1 MGVHG
6 LTTYLREHKSTL
18 SNTLQLPLSHLPL
31 TNGRNAD
38 GEGRI
43 PVVVDGWSFIF
54 EVVHCADLPWV
65 YGGEYPQLSQL
76 VRQVVH
82 AWIEV
87 GLHLHFVFDGPY
99 PTLKFP
105 TLISRHTQNRV
116 QNALL
121 FFRTSA
127 TARAAPRFLRETAM
141 LPPLSYGVC
150 VDTLLE
156 LAAGAHAGRLHVHI
170 ADEEGD
176 PYAVALAG
184 RLNAYVAGRDS
195 DFVVLNTEGYL
206 GYIPLDEMV
215 WTAANAGDGDGSV
228 YSLDTEPDVD
238 DGGFKTA
245 RTGKARKKRAVAD
258 QQAGRGIIP
267 PDDTQG
273 LALSFTV
280 YSPATLAAHL
290 DIPASLLPLLG
301 ALVGNDFTG
310 ASDVA
315 AAASTRRANLQRL
328 FFERQLTLGQRIAR
342 AASTLSGL
350 LAAAFGPLALG
361 VQKKR
366 TKKPIGSVM
375 ELIDAAVGALL
386 LRPLDTFGPGER
398 EAVVERVVEATLQY
412 AIPRPPDE
420 EAEGG
425 EAWVSEACPLHV
437 AEACPLVVSLSRRVA
452 LVSGDATPE
461 DVPLGK
467 SSKKAAE
474 DSHAAVRAAYVAA
487 YRRGRMNPHVLD
499 AVQSATA
506 WPWLFLEDPDKECVE
521 RSVGR
526 PIREWMYAVLD
537 ASVGLPS
544 PPVPEGEEG
553 DGEEDEDDD
562 EDELI
567 DVVEEDDDVDPLAR
581 LRGALKELDSD
592 DEDGESADDSPPP
605 SVPSTLPSSELKI
618 ITEYVRRGTRLAPEE
633 VAVTPLPELLSGIGL
648 ESPVHSRTRLPLPP
662 PLWLEDMRRRLLL
675 GALGSDGPAVAALP
689 DARVLGVAALRFVV
703 RRMHLRALEAPGVK
717 ERQQE
722 RWTRA
727 EARAF
732 LACVRPGGQHAQGK
746 VEAEGEQVPIL
757 ERHVQLVAQIEA
769 ALGAAERLA
778 HVLLLAPAIPSP
790 ARHFSGGRFHA
801 MVSGDGAQ
809 AGELEEGV
817 WDACVEGLEDAF
829 AALPQRKS
837 KKEKRAKGAVQAA
850 PPARGKAKG
859 GSMFGL
865 LADAD
870 A

>member
-18 SNTLQLPLSHLPL
+18 SNTLQLPLSHLPH

-38 GEGRI
+38 GEGQI

-65 YGGEYPQLSQL
+65 YGGEYTQLSQL

-87 GLHLHFVFDGPY
+87 GLDLHFVFDGPY

-105 TLISRHTQNRV
+105 TLISRHTQNQV

-150 VDTLLE
+150 VDTLVE
-156 LAAGAHAGRLHVHI
+156 LAAGTHAGRLQVHI

-195 DFVVLNTEGYL
+195 DFVVLNTEGYQ

-215 WTAANAGDGDGSV
+215 WTSANAADVDGSV

-238 DGGFKTA
+238 DGGFKPA
-245 RTGKARKKRAVAD
+245 RSGKARKKRAVAD
-258 QQAGRGIIP
+258 QQAGHGIIP

-273 LALSFTV
+273 LTLSFTV

-310 ASDVA
+310 SSDDA
-315 AAASTRRANLQRL
+315 GTAGPRRANLQRL

-342 AASTLSGL
+342 TASTLSGL
-350 LAAAFGPLALG
+350 LAAAFGQPAPG

-420 EAEGG
+420 DEAGG
-425 EAWVSEACPLHV
+425 EGWVSEVCALHV
-437 AEACPLVVSLSRRVA
+437 AEACPLFVSLSRRVA
-452 LVSGDATPE
+452 PAPGDATPE
-461 DVPLGK
+461 DMPLGK
-467 SSKKAAE
+467 KIVGE
-474 DSHAAVRAAYVAA
+474 DAHAAVRAAYVAA
-487 YRRGRMNPHVLD
+487 YRRGEMNPHVLD
-499 AVQSATA
+499 AVESATA

-544 PPVPEGEEG
+544 PPVPEGEEA
-553 DGEEDEDDD
+553 DAEEDEDDD

-592 DEDGESADDSPPP
+592 EEDGESADDSPPP
-605 SVPSTLPSSELKI
+605 SIPSTPASSQPKI

-633 VAVTPLPELLSGIGL
+633 VAVTPLAELLRTIAL
-648 ESPVHSRTRLPLPP
+648 ESPVHPRTRLPLPP
-662 PLWLEDMRRRLLL
+662 PLWPREARRRLLL
-675 GALGSDGPAVAALP
+675 GALGSDCPAVAALP
-689 DARVLGVAALRFVV
+689 DDRVLGVAALRFVV
-703 RRMHLRALEAPGVK
+703 RRMHVRALEAPGVK

-732 LACVRPGGQHAQGK
+732 LACVRPEGAEVGGEQ
-746 VEAEGEQVPIL
+746 QVPIL

-769 ALGAAERLA
+769 ALGAAERFA
-778 HVLLLAPAIPSP
+778 QVLLLAPGIASP
-790 ARHFSGGRFHA
+790 ARYFSGARFHA
-801 MVSGDGAQ
+801 LVSGDGAL
-809 AGELEEGV
+809 AEVEERV
-817 WDACVEGLEDAF
+817 WAACVEGLEDAF
-829 AALPQRKS
+829 AALPQRKN
-837 KKEKRAKGAVQAA
+837 KKEKRGKGAVQA
-850 PPARGKAKG
+850 PPISRGASKG
-859 GSMFGL
+859 KSMFEL